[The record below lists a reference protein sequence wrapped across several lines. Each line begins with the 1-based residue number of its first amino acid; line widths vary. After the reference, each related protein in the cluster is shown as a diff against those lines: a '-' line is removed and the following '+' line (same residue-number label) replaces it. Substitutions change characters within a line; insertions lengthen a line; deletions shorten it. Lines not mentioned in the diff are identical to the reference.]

1 MFSNYFRIAL
11 RNLRK
16 HAVYSTINVL
26 GLAIGM
32 TCCLLIFLYVRHEL
46 SYDTYHSRADRVYRV
61 VTDIKTVTETIR
73 AGQSADATAPHLKA
87 DFPEVQEAVR
97 LNYRGFLLESGAN
110 KFQEDQVLIADAN
123 LFRVFDFPMLTG
135 NPQTALQ
142 APFSLVL
149 SEKAAR
155 KYFGDENPVG
165 KTIQLDGKHAA
176 TVTGLVRNVPEN
188 THFKFDI
195 VLSLATIKT
204 QSFEPDLDG
213 QWGSFGWNTYV
224 LLPGGHNAKALEAKL
239 PAFMEKHAGK
249 MMQENKMYYTLFLE
263 PLRDVYLRSDR
274 DAPES
279 GSMANVYIF
288 SVVAVFI
295 LLIACFNFTN
305 LTIARATERAREVGV
320 RKVIGADRR
329 QLTTQFLGES
339 VLLSLMAFVLA
350 LVLSQLLMPVFNE
363 LAGKT
368 ISDTVIGRPAHWLT
382 LLALAV
388 GVGVLAGLYPAA
400 VLSAFRPVAVLKGRF
415 SAGPQGMGLRKV
427 LVVFQF
433 TVSVALIAGTLVV
446 YRQLHYMRDQPLG
459 FRKEQ
464 TLVLRM
470 NDREYMERHHETLKE
485 QLAAVPGVQSV
496 SASSA
501 TPASGNY
508 NGAYTEIENTNGV
521 MQAANLSLY
530 SVDYDYLPQY
540 GIKAVAGRTFSKS
553 FATDSTEALMLN
565 EAAVASLGYPSAEAA
580 VGKRF
585 AQWGRKGRV
594 IGVISNF
601 HLGSLHDSIAPLSL
615 RVSPG
620 SYRLFSLRV
629 KAGDEA
635 GTVERVGRAW
645 QKLVPQRPFEYFF
658 LDEQFD
664 RQYRAEERFG
674 QLFLY
679 FSSLAIFIACL
690 GLLGLIS
697 YITLQRTK
705 EIGVRKVLGA
715 SVGSIVVLLSKDFLW
730 LVGVALVVAVP
741 VSWYAMSRWLENFAY
756 HTQVG
761 WWVFALSGGLALLI
775 ALLTISFQAIKAALA
790 NPVYSLRSE

>member
-1 MFSNYFRIAL
+1 MFSNYFRIAI

-46 SYDTYHSRADRVYRV
+46 SYDTYHRQASRIYRV
-61 VTDIKTVTETIR
+61 VTDIKTPTETIR
-73 AGQSADATAPHLKA
+73 GSQAADATGPHLQT
-87 DFPEVQEAVR
+87 DFPEVLESVR
-97 LNYRGFLLESGAN
+97 LNYRGFLLEQGSN
-110 KFQEDQVLIADAN
+110 KFQENQVLVADAN
-123 LFRVFDFPMLTG
+123 LLRVFDFPMLTG
-135 NPQTALQ
+135 NPQTALK

-149 SEKAAR
+149 TEKAAR
-155 KYFGDENPVG
+155 KYFGAENPVG
-165 KTIQLDGKHAA
+165 KTIRLDGRHAA
-176 TVTGLVRNVPEN
+176 TVTGLVRDVPEN
-188 THFKFDI
+188 THFKFDV
-195 VLSLATIKT
+195 VLSLSTLKT
-204 QSFEPDLDG
+204 QAFQPDLDE

-224 LLPGGHNAKALEAKL
+224 LLPEGHNPKSLEAKL
-239 PAFMEKHAGK
+239 PAFMKKYTGELSRTYK
-249 MMQENKMYYTLFLE
+249 MSYTLFLE
-263 PLRDVYLRSDR
+263 PLGDVYLRSDR
-274 DAPES
+274 GAPES
-279 GSMANVYIF
+279 GSLANVYIF

-320 RKVIGADRR
+320 RKVIGADRG

-350 LVLSQLLMPVFNE
+350 LVMSQLLLSVFNE

-368 ISDTVIGRPAHWLT
+368 ISDTVIGRPGNWLL

-388 GVGVLAGLYPAA
+388 GVGLLAGLYPAA
-400 VLSAFRPVAVLKGRF
+400 VLSGFRPVAVLKGRF
-415 SAGPQGMGLRKV
+415 SAGPQGLALRKV

-433 TVSVALIAGTLVV
+433 TISVALIAGTLVV
-446 YRQLHYMRDQPLG
+446 YRQLHYMRSQPLG
-459 FRKEQ
+459 FQKEQ

-470 NDREYMERHHETLKE
+470 NDGELMERHHEALKE

-501 TPASGNY
+501 TPGSGNY
-508 NGAYTEIENTNGV
+508 NGAYTEVENTNGE
-521 MQAANLSLY
+521 MQGANLSLY
-530 SVDYDYLPQY
+530 SIDYDYLPQY
-540 GIKAVAGRTFSKS
+540 GIKAVAGRTFSRS
-553 FATDSTEALMLN
+553 FATDSTQALMLN
-565 EAAVASLGYPSAEAA
+565 EAAVASLGYPSPEAA

-585 AQWGRKGRV
+585 DQWGRKGQV

-601 HLGSLHDSIAPLSL
+601 HLGSLHDSIAPLAL

-620 SYRLFSLRV
+620 SFRLFSLRV

-635 GTVERVGRAW
+635 GTVERVGQAW

-697 YITLQRTK
+697 YITVQRTK

-715 SVGSIVVLLSKDFLW
+715 STGNIVVLLSKDFLW
-730 LVGVALVVAVP
+730 LVGVALIIAVP

-761 WWVFALSGGLALLI
+761 WWVFALAGSIALLI

-790 NPVYSLRSE
+790 NPVNSLRSE

>member
-1 MFSNYFRIAL
+1 MFSNYFRVAL

-16 HAVYSTINVL
+16 HAVYSAINVL

-46 SYDTYHSRADRVYRV
+46 SYDNYHGKADRIYRV
-61 VTDIKTVTETIR
+61 VTDIKTDTETIH
-73 AGQSADATAPHLKA
+73 ADVSSDATGPHLQTGL
-87 DFPEVQEAVR
+87 PEVQEAVR
-97 LNYRGFLLESGAN
+97 LNYRGFLFESGAN
-110 KFQEDQVLIADAN
+110 KFQEGQVLIADAN
-123 LFRVFDFPMLTG
+123 LFKVFDFPMVTG
-135 NPQTALQ
+135 SPQTALQ

-149 SEKAAR
+149 TEKAAK
-155 KYFGDENPVG
+155 KYFGSENPVG
-165 KTIQLDGKHAA
+165 KTIKLDGKHAA
-176 TVTGLVRNVPEN
+176 TVTALIRDVPEN
-188 THFKFDI
+188 TNFKFDI
-195 VLSLATIKT
+195 VLSMATLKT
-204 QSFEPDLDG
+204 QSFQPDLDE
-213 QWGSFGWNTYV
+213 QWGSFGWHTYV
-224 LLPGGHNAKALEAKL
+224 LLPEGHNPKALEAKL
-239 PAFMEKHAGK
+239 PALLEKHAGK
-249 MMQENKMYYTLFLE
+249 MMREYKMFYTLFLE

-274 DAPES
+274 GAPEK
-279 GSMANVYIF
+279 GSIANVYIF

-320 RKVIGADRR
+320 RKVIGAGRG
-329 QLTTQFLGES
+329 QLTAQFLGES
-339 VLLSLMAFVLA
+339 VLLSLLAFGLA
-350 LVLSQLLMPVFNE
+350 LVLSQLLLPVFNE

-368 ISDTVIGRPAHWLT
+368 ISDTVVGRPGHWL
-382 LLALAV
+382 LLLGLAL
-388 GVGVLAGLYPAA
+388 GVGLLAGLYPAA

-415 SAGPQGMGLRKV
+415 SGGPQGLALRKV

-446 YRQLHYMRDQPLG
+446 YRQLNYMRSQPLG
-459 FRKEQ
+459 FNKAQ

-470 NDREYMERHHETLKE
+470 NDREYIERHYETLKE

-501 TPASGNY
+501 TPGSGDY
-508 NGAYTEIENTNGV
+508 NGAYTEIEKRDGG
-521 MQAANLSLY
+521 MQGANLSLY
-530 SVDYDYLPQY
+530 SVDYDYLSQY
-540 GIKAVAGRTFSKS
+540 GIKVVAGRTFSKS
-553 FATDSTEALMLN
+553 FATDSTEALILN
-565 EAAVASLGYPSAEAA
+565 EAAAASLGYGDPAA
-580 VGKRF
+580 LVGKRF
-585 AQWGRKGRV
+585 TQWGRKGQV
-594 IGVISNF
+594 IGVVSNF
-601 HLGSLHDSIAPLSL
+601 HLGSLHDSIAPLAL
-615 RVSPG
+615 RVAPG
-620 SYRLFSLRV
+620 SFGLFSLRV

-635 GTVERVGRAW
+635 GTVERVEKAW
-645 QKLVPQRPFEYFF
+645 RTLVPQWPFEYFF

-697 YITLQRTK
+697 YITVQRTK

-715 SVGSIVVLLSKDFLW
+715 SVGNIVLLLSRDFLW

-741 VSWYAMSRWLENFAY
+741 VSWYAMNRWLENFAY

-761 WWVFALSGGLALLI
+761 WWIFALAGGLALLI

-790 NPVYSLRSE
+790 NPVNSLRSE